1 MAAIMLTREQKEV
14 FDSMPKAWQAETK
27 RAVEIQSKITQTGVM
42 GRYDLGEIVA
52 KFTKNEANYG
62 EEAVPNLASVLGE
75 DPNNLWQYR
84 QFAGTY
90 SRREVEA
97 LLERAT
103 KAGYRLT
110 WSHFDALSGVA
121 GKQAVVIRKNM
132 EKACFVERL
141 NVVDLRA
148 RIQKKMGGKR
158 SAGGRK
164 PNRPR
169 SIAAGI
175 GQMVK
180 VAEQFDSRW
189 EGWEEVVFEGVMN
202 AGADQ
207 IDPDLIRTLE
217 EGKKAQEHLRDRATA
232 AVGEYDKALERA
244 RTVLKNVKAGEEPAP
259 TPTAGK
265 KVVKKVVR
273 KIVKKPA
280 ANGHANGAAPGTKV
294 VKKIIRKVP
303 AAANGSVADRVQ
315 TARDKRAARP
325 QPA

>member
-1 MAAIMLTREQKEV
+1 MAAITLTREQKEI
-14 FDSMPKAWQAETK
+14 FEAMPKAWQAETK

-42 GRYDLGEIVA
+42 GRYELGEIVA

-62 EEAVPNLASVLGE
+62 EEAVPNLAAVLGE

-90 SRREVEA
+90 SRSEVEA
-97 LLERAT
+97 LLERAA
-103 KAGYRLT
+103 KIGYRLT
-110 WSHFDALSGVA
+110 WSHLDALSGVA

-141 NVVDLRA
+141 TVVDLRA

-164 PNRPR
+164 PNKPR
-169 SIAAGI
+169 SIAAGV

-207 IDPDLIRTLE
+207 IDPDLVRTLE
-217 EGKKAQEHLRDRATA
+217 EGKKAQEHLRDRAITA
-232 AVGEYDKALERA
+232 IGEYEKAIERA
-244 RTVLKNVKAGEEPAP
+244 RAVLKNAKSGEEPTP
-259 TPTAGK
+259 TPTAGE
-265 KVVKKVVR
+265 KVVKRVVRKVVKPGVTTKVGTAPGVTKKVVR
-273 KIVKKPA
+273 KIVKKP
-280 ANGHANGAAPGTKV
+280 V
-294 VKKIIRKVP
+294 E
-303 AAANGSVADRVQ
+303 ANGSVADRVQ
-315 TARDKRAARP
+315 TARDKQAARP